1 MLAESRLLFAERRSL
16 VGCEALR
23 AGTPAVRDISLSRG
37 RCVMLANT
45 SAQLRVRVEL
55 TGLDEDYGRDAG
67 RAERIPQGNPRSGEG
82 CLFSFRSVAIA
93 PEW

>member
-1 MLAESRLLFAERRSL
+1 
-16 VGCEALR
+16 
-23 AGTPAVRDISLSRG
+23 
-37 RCVMLANT
+37 MLANT

-55 TGLDEDYGRDAG
+55 TGLDEDHGRDAG